1 MPAKLASKAATS
13 STSTAGHG
21 ESDCLSRQVPPP
33 LGVSL
38 APVSA
43 VLIQCIRLQKRS
55 IFKAQAKNKLQLR
68 PLSMENA
75 CKNLNQ
81 VVRSVRLLKI
91 DGFSLTLSLSSEY
104 RFTSRWNVD
113 GYDLEVGIYPAAN
126 PLYPDGNKFVSVRLM
141 FLSKARTECGV
152 PVSLACQLVDRSG
165 ELEPFKEDS
174 VSETFFAPHYF
185 KELLLVNRKSI
196 PSAYL
201 RDDSLTLRCAI
212 TMLKELPVQTIPAEE
227 VIAVPST
234 NLHQHLGELLESE
247 TGADVT
253 FLVCDESFAAHKDIL
268 AARSPVFKAQF
279 FGDMKEKCSQRVEVK
294 DMEVAAFRA
303 MLHFIYTDTVPE
315 LDQPLELVAT
325 LAQHLLAAADWY
337 GLDRLKLICEMK
349 LSGGITVDT
358 AATTLALAEQHNCSK
373 LKAKCVEFIVSTPAV
388 LDDVLATE
396 GYRHLEASCPS
407 VLTELLKSVH
417 GSKC

>member
-1 MPAKLASKAATS
+1 
-13 STSTAGHG
+13 
-21 ESDCLSRQVPPP
+21 
-33 LGVSL
+33 
-38 APVSA
+38 
-43 VLIQCIRLQKRS
+43 
-55 IFKAQAKNKLQLR
+55 
-68 PLSMENA
+68 MENA
-75 CKNLNQ
+75 CTNLNQ
-81 VVRSVRLLKI
+81 VVHSVRLLKI
-91 DGFSLTLSLSSEY
+91 DGFSLTVNLSSEY

-113 GYDLEVGIYPAAN
+113 GYDLELRIYLAAN
-126 PLYPDGNKFVSVRLM
+126 TSYPVGNKFVSLRFM

-152 PVSLACQLVDRSG
+152 PVSLACQLVDPSG

-185 KELLLVNRKSI
+185 KELFLVNRKSI

-212 TMLKELPVQTIPAEE
+212 TMLKELPAQTIPAEE
-227 VIAVPST
+227 VITVPST
-234 NLHQHLGELLESE
+234 NLHRHLGELLGSE

-253 FLVCDESFAAHKDIL
+253 FLVCDESFAEHKDIL
-268 AARSPVFKAQF
+268 AARSP
-279 FGDMKEKCSQRVEVK
+279 EKCSQRVAVK
-294 DMEVAAFRA
+294 DMEMAAFRA

-315 LDQPLELVAT
+315 LDQPLEVVVT

-337 GLDRLKLICEMK
+337 GLDRLKLICEVK

-358 AATTLALAEQHNCSK
+358 AATTLALADQHNCWK
-373 LKAKCVEFIVSTPAV
+373 LKAKCVKSIVSTPAV

-407 VLTELLKSVH
+407 VFD
-417 GSKC
+417 